1 MLGENFDTVDWPT
14 CGEIDIMEHVGNNLG
29 EVLGTLHFP
38 ENSGGNGVSQGTF
51 VENVATEFHKY
62 SMEWTEDHI
71 VFLVDD
77 EPFHEFTDMEGTP
90 FVDHEFFL
98 ILNVA
103 MGGTL
108 GGDIDPNFTQDAME
122 IDYIRVY
129 Q

>member
-1 MLGENFDTVDWPT
+1 
-14 CGEIDIMEHVGNNLG
+14 
-29 EVLGTLHFP
+29 
-38 ENSGGNGVSQGTF
+38 
-51 VENVATEFHKY
+51 
-62 SMEWTEDHI
+62 MEWTEDHI